1 MRRNTDT
8 HGVTLVL
15 ALSAALILIPLL
27 YLPGFLIVA
36 ALLDAPPTDPLE
48 RLFER
53 TMVGALLNGWLA
65 LTLAELGVFSAALH
79 IGLLAALC
87 LPAGLAAW
95 RRGALALRPRP
106 LGIVA
111 QPRLAAP
118 GLLARAAARWDV
130 LAFAAVGL
138 LFAALVG
145 QPFEVVF
152 GVRDAGVYAN
162 TGLAI
167 ARTGGIVQHDP
178 VVAGIGRDQA
188 SEDQELR
195 GAAEQAETNFLGAQN
210 PSRFVA
216 TRLRAA
222 GFLINQGDL
231 ARGQIVPQ
239 HFHLFSAWIGLLA
252 GLLGPL
258 GGLLAP
264 GLLGLLGVW
273 AVGML
278 GRRLAGP
285 WVGLLAMLLLA
296 LSGPQVWFSRY
307 STAEAATQFQ
317 TFAGMYAFAV
327 MASAQRAAGAARRA
341 LPLDRASFAALLAG
355 LAFGQ
360 WALTRIDF
368 LLVMPL
374 LAAFLLWAW
383 LTRRWERPHTL
394 LALGYAAMLLHA
406 LLHVL
411 FIARAYFLDT
421 LYARLQ
427 DQSALVAATVL
438 PFLTERLRVV
448 YVETPRSVLKDPFRL
463 PLELALLAGGVAL
476 CLWLRRDGRLL
487 AWGERQAARWGGRLL
502 AASALAILLAGA
514 YGYVVRPQILS
525 PGALAALPG
534 CLAPEQL
541 RAPQGACLTLQ
552 GYIGA
557 PIALPPGREVYTIP
571 LASMVRVGWY
581 LSPLGMAL
589 AALGFALWWRRGMG
603 RDSWLFLG
611 LGLLCCVVFFR
622 QTYGAGDQTYIYILR
637 RFVPQVYPTL
647 CLGIAFAL
655 AALAGKISGA
665 SRAAEDGEKADNAK
679 RKTHNAKRKTPRLL
693 AATFLALGLAAF
705 LALTGRTIYRHVE
718 YGGALAQLEA
728 AAARFGPDDVLL
740 FRGGAPVYASARDL
754 PDLLTTPL
762 TYAFGRNALT
772 VKSEEPGNYAEPLA
786 RYIRRWQ
793 EEGRQV
799 YLALGAS
806 GGLGLP
812 GFRLEPAGEIALSDL
827 REFEQL
833 TSQKPS
839 NVRSFGVSFTV
850 YRVLPGAPAP
860 TAALAP
866 GDFAA
871 QLRGF
876 YNPER
881 LGGETLAWTDGEA
894 LLRLQLGP
902 DGPPTAVSL
911 RLAGGKRPAALGPAR
926 VCLDYRAE
934 PSLWVEN
941 PAATFATA
949 PQCAT
954 LTEEMADYRF
964 AIDRTALPATPTGTL
979 LLRLKSE
986 SAWVPAAVDPAL
998 LDGRSLGA
1006 QFGGL
1011 SVIRNNNP

>member
-1 MRRNTDT
+1 M
-8 HGVTLVL
+8 L

-27 YLPGFLIVA
+27 YLPGFLITA
-36 ALLDAPPTDPLE
+36 ALLDAPPADPLE
-48 RLFER
+48 RHFER
-53 TMVGALLNGWLA
+53 TVVGALLNGWLA
-65 LTLAELGVFSAALH
+65 LTLAELGVFRAALH
-79 IGLLAALC
+79 GGLLAVLC
-87 LPAGLAAW
+87 LLAGLAAW
-95 RRGALALRPRP
+95 RRGALALRPGT

-111 QPRLAAP
+111 QQRLAAP
-118 GLLARAAARWDV
+118 GLLARVVARWDV

-145 QPFEVVF
+145 RPFEVVF

-167 ARTGGIVQHDP
+167 ARTGGIVQYDP

-188 SEDQELR
+188 SADPELSA
-195 GAAEQAETNFLGAQN
+195 AAEQAETNFLGAQR
-210 PSRFVA
+210 PDRFIA

-231 ARGQIVPQ
+231 ASGQIVPQ

-285 WVGLLAMLLLA
+285 WAGLLAMLLLA

-317 TFAGMYAFAV
+317 TFAGLYAFAV
-327 MASAQRAAGAARRA
+327 MAGVRQSTGGTRRL
-341 LPLDRASFAALLAG
+341 LPLDRAAFAGLLAG

-368 LLVMPL
+368 LLVVPL
-374 LAAFLLWAW
+374 LAAYLLWAW
-383 LTRRWERPHTL
+383 LTRRWGRPQTL

-406 LLHVL
+406 LAHII

-463 PLELALLAGGVAL
+463 PLELALLAGGIAL

-487 AWGERQAARWGGRLL
+487 AWAEGLVVRWGRWLL
-502 AASALAILLAGA
+502 VVSALAILLAGV
-514 YGYVVRPQILS
+514 YGYLVRPQILS
-525 PGALAALPG
+525 PDVLAALPG
-534 CLAPEQL
+534 CLAPAQL
-541 RAPQGACLTLQ
+541 RAPSGACLTLQ

-581 LSPLGMAL
+581 LSPLGMVL
-589 AALGFALWWRRGMG
+589 AVLGFALWWQRGMG
-603 RDSWLFLG
+603 PASWLFLG
-611 LGLLCCVVFFR
+611 LGLLTSVVFFR

-655 AALAGKISGA
+655 AALAGKLNNTPTPALETSN
-665 SRAAEDGEKADNAK
+665 STL
-679 RKTHNAKRKTPRLL
+679 KTQHSKLTTPRLL
-693 AATFLALGLAAF
+693 AAGLLALALVAF
-705 LALTGRTIYRHVE
+705 LGLTGRTIYRHVE
-718 YGGALAQLEA
+718 YGGALGQLEA
-728 AAARFGPDDVLL
+728 AAARFGPEDVLL
-740 FRGGAPVYASARDL
+740 FRGGAPVYASSRDL

-772 VKSEEPGNYAEPLA
+772 IKSQEPGNYAAPLA

-793 EEGRQV
+793 EQGRTV

-812 GFRLEPAGEIALSDL
+812 GFRLEPAGAITLDNL

-833 TSQKPS
+833 TSQKPT

-850 YRVLPGAPAP
+850 YRVLPGAPAA
-860 TAALAP
+860 TEALAP
-866 GDFAA
+866 GDFAS

-876 YNPER
+876 YNPEQ
-881 LGGETLAWTDGEA
+881 LGGETVAWTDGEA
-894 LLRLQLGP
+894 LLRLQIGP
-902 DGPPTAVSL
+902 DGPPAAVSL
-911 RLAGGKRPAALGPAR
+911 RLSGGKRPASIGPAR

-941 PAATFATA
+941 PAATFTVA
-949 PQCAT
+949 PQCVT
-954 LTEEMADYRF
+954 LTEQQADYRF
-964 AIDRTALPATPTGTL
+964 TIDPASLPATPTGTL
-979 LLRLKSE
+979 LLRLRSE
-986 SAWVPAAVDPAL
+986 SSWVPADVDPAL
-998 LDGRSLGA
+998 VDGRSLGV

-1011 SVIRNNNP
+1011 KVIP

>member
-1 MRRNTDT
+1 M
-8 HGVTLVL
+8 L

-27 YLPGFLIVA
+27 YLPGFLLAA
-36 ALLDAPPTDPLE
+36 ALLDAPPADPLE
-48 RLFER
+48 RHFER
-53 TMVGALLNGWLA
+53 TVVGALLNGWLA

-79 IGLLAALC
+79 IALLAALC
-87 LPAGLAAW
+87 LPAGLVAW
-95 RRGALALRPRP
+95 RRGALLRPGP

-111 QPRLAAP
+111 QQRLAAP
-118 GLLARAAARWDV
+118 GLLARAVARWDV

-145 QPFEVVF
+145 RPFEVVF

-162 TGLAI
+162 TGMAI
-167 ARTGGIVQHDP
+167 ARTGGIVQYDA

-210 PSRFVA
+210 PNRFVA

-239 HFHLFSAWIGLLA
+239 HFHMFSAWIGLLA

-273 AVGML
+273 SVGML

-285 WVGLLAMLLLA
+285 WVGLLAMLLLS

-317 TFAGMYAFAV
+317 TFAGLYAFAV
-327 MASAQRAAGAARRA
+327 MAGTQRAAGATRRA

-368 LLVMPL
+368 LLVVPL
-374 LAAFLLWAW
+374 LAAYLLWAW
-383 LTRRWERPHTL
+383 LTRRWGRPQTL

-406 LLHVL
+406 LLHIL

-463 PLELALLAGGVAL
+463 PLELVLLAGGIAL

-514 YGYVVRPQILS
+514 YGYFIRPQILS
-525 PGALAALPG
+525 PGVLAALPG

-571 LASMVRVGWY
+571 LGSMVRVGWY

-611 LGLLCCVVFFR
+611 LGLLCSVVFFR

-655 AALAGKISGA
+655 AALAGKIS
-665 SRAAEDGEKADNAK
+665 STRAPNDTTIPEADNSK
-679 RKTHNAKRKTPRLL
+679 LKTQSSKLKTPRFL
-693 AATFLALGLAAF
+693 AATFLSLGLVAF

-728 AAARFGPDDVLL
+728 AAARFGPEDVLL
-740 FRGGAPVYASARDL
+740 FRGGAPVYASARDI

-786 RYIRRWQ
+786 RYVRRWQ
-793 EEGRQV
+793 EEGRTV

-812 GFRLEPAGEIALSDL
+812 GFRLEPAGAIALDDL

-833 TSQKPS
+833 TSQKPT

-860 TAALAP
+860 TTALAP
-866 GDFAA
+866 GDFAS

-881 LGGETLAWTDGEA
+881 LGGETVAWTDGEA

-902 DGPPTAVSL
+902 DGPPEAVSL
-911 RLAGGKRPAALGPAR
+911 RLAGGKRPAAIGPAR

-941 PAATFATA
+941 PAASFTSA

-954 LTEEMADYRF
+954 LTEGLADYRF
-964 AIDRTALPATPTGTL
+964 TIDRATLPATPTGTL

-998 LDGRSLGA
+998 LDGRSLGV

-1011 SVIRNNNP
+1011 EVTRNP